1 MYLLLPTGDECVMYA
16 GRHGHVPCTEQRDF
30 HVPSPPLSKQWLLLR
45 NTTPR
50 EREPGEKNTWP
61 GYLMCTRTQADP
73 ETPSRRA
80 PEKEQVGY
88 TTCPISTCPV
98 WPPQADADSPPMC
111 RCAERLQ
118 DPVAWPES
126 RALQDEQQT
135 NGSWHSVG
143 IVACGI
149 FSTVASGG
157 NKQQDSMRN
166 IGSPTW
172 VRQGLFVC
180 EQTRCYALI
189 PAWGRIFS
197 AQ

>member
-16 GRHGHVPCTEQRDF
+16 GRHGHVPRTEQRDF

-50 EREPGEKNTWP
+50 EREPGEKKYLARLPNVYLYP
-61 GYLMCTRTQADP
+61 GRPRDSISTSTRERTG
-73 ETPSRRA
+73 R
-80 PEKEQVGY
+80 Y

-98 WPPQADADSPPMC
+98 CPPQADADSPPMC

-118 DPVAWPES
+118 DPVAWSES

-166 IGSPTW
+166 IGSPRW

-189 PAWGRIFS
+189 PAWCPIFS

>member
-61 GYLMCTRTQADP
+61 VYLMCTCTQADP

-80 PEKEQVGY
+80 PEKEQVGIRLARFRHVRY
-88 TTCPISTCPV
+88 GPPSRCRLSSHVPLRREAARSSCVARISCSSRRATDKWLLAFRRHCGMRHLLHGCLWRKQTT
-98 WPPQADADSPPMC
+98 
-111 RCAERLQ
+111 RFHAEYW
-118 DPVAWPES
+118 V
-126 RALQDEQQT
+126 T
-135 NGSWHSVG
+135 
-143 IVACGI
+143 
-149 FSTVASGG
+149 
-157 NKQQDSMRN
+157 
-166 IGSPTW
+166 TW

-189 PAWGRIFS
+189 PAWCPIFS